1 MLALQEYRK
10 KKGYTQKQI
19 AEIIGV
25 VPSCV
30 TQWESGVR
38 KPDIVMLK
46 KLTEV
51 LGCSADDLLKTI
63 TTERNEEV

>member
-1 MLALQEYRK
+1 MLTLREYRK

-38 KPDIVMLK
+38 KPDIVL
-46 KLTEV
+46 
-51 LGCSADDLLKTI
+51 
-63 TTERNEEV
+63 RN

>member
-1 MLALQEYRK
+1 MLALREYRTQ
-10 KKGYTQKQI
+10 KGYTQTQI
-19 AEIIGV
+19 AKMLDFF
-25 VPSCV
+25 PSCV

-51 LGCSADDLLKTI
+51 LECSADDLLKTI
-63 TTERNEEV
+63 TTERNEKA

>member
-1 MLALQEYRK
+1 MLALREYRT

-19 AEIIGV
+19 AEILEV

-46 KLTEV
+46 RLTEV
-51 LGCSADDLLKTI
+51 LGCTADDLLKTI
-63 TTERNEEV
+63 KTERTTA